1 MFLEVT
7 FEGGKMKNIIK
18 EKLNDS
24 EFICKGGWKS
34 GNTIIFDDGAER
46 NIDYKEIENTE
57 YVSIILTPKD
67 VEKLNIELKTKCY
80 KYEYDC

>member
-46 NIDYKEIENTE
+46 NIDYKEID
-57 YVSIILTPKD
+57 YG
-67 VEKLNIELKTKCY
+67 
-80 KYEYDC
+80 KYI

>member
-1 MFLEVT
+1 
-7 FEGGKMKNIIK
+7 MKNIIK

-46 NIDYKEIENTE
+46 NIDYKEID
-57 YVSIILTPKD
+57 YG
-67 VEKLNIELKTKCY
+67 
-80 KYEYDC
+80 KYI